1 MRRNPWVYTARRV
14 MLLVA
19 DGATAAAAL
28 WLAFGVRF
36 DGNIPDAY
44 LAALPRA
51 ALLVAGCRVLCNR
64 AASLDRWSFRLAGMS
79 DALRVSVAALA
90 GTGFFAAGSGL
101 VPSGVPR
108 SVFVLEFFLT
118 TSAYGA
124 VRFGPRAILRWSK
137 RLARSGPGAD
147 RTLIIGDGSAAELLG
162 RDLERSPTA
171 QHQVV
176 GVVCSD
182 PMLVGSRLGGLR
194 VLGVIRDLPKLI
206 ERYRIGTVL
215 LAERC
220 GSGEDVRR
228 IIETCAVCRV
238 RFKIVPASFDQSE
251 RLSASML
258 ADVSPADLLPRDSVA
273 FDEAAIRALV
283 EDRRALVTGAGGTI
297 GGELCVQLT
306 RFGVQQLIMVDLNE
320 NELYLSS
327 RRLAARH
334 PEVDIRTEVADVR
347 EADALLRLGERY
359 RPQDVFHAAAHKHVP
374 LMEVA
379 PDEAVK
385 NNVFGTLHA
394 ARMADACGADRFV
407 LISTDKA
414 VKPTSVM
421 GATKRVAELVVRDMV
436 RSSRTRMTAVRFGN
450 VLGSA
455 GSVVPIFKEQIARG
469 GPVTVTHPE
478 CTRYFMTI
486 SEAVGLTLL
495 AGLGGY
501 GDLCVLDMG
510 EAIRIADLA
519 RYMITLAGRAGEV
532 EVTYTGLRPGEKLHE
547 QLLTE
552 DEERSERVRNRIHVT
567 ESPPPP
573 ADLGPWLVELR
584 RLADAGDRNVIL
596 AVLRA
601 LVPTYRPSRNV
612 AELEL
617 LSFPLTRPAARRTNS
632 MHVPAAPANGSGRES
647 EAPQLL
653 TE

>member
-1 MRRNPWVYTARRV
+1 MI
-14 MLLVA
+14 LLA
-19 DGATAAAAL
+19 DGAVAVLAL
-28 WLAFGVRF
+28 RLALEVRF
-36 DGNIPDAY
+36 EGRVPDAY
-44 LAALPRA
+44 LASLPRA
-51 ALLVAGCRVLCNR
+51 ALIVAGCRVLCSR
-64 AASLDRWSFRLAGMS
+64 AASLDRWTFRLAGMS
-79 DALRVSVAALA
+79 DALRVSFAALA
-90 GTGFFAAGSGL
+90 GTGLFAAAAPL
-101 VPSGVPR
+101 VPGGVPR
-108 SVFVLEFFLT
+108 SVIVLEFFLT

-124 VRFGPRAILRWSK
+124 LRFGPRALLRWSK

-147 RTLIIGDGSAAELLG
+147 RTVIIGDGSAAELLG
-162 RDLERSPTA
+162 RDLERSTTA
-171 QHQVV
+171 LHQVV

-182 PMLVGSRLGGLR
+182 RLLVGSRLAGLP
-194 VLGVIRDLPKLI
+194 VLGVIGELPALI
-206 ERYRIGTVL
+206 ARHRVSTVL

-228 IIETCAVCRV
+228 IIETCAACRV
-238 RFKIVPASFDQSE
+238 RFKIVPASFDQSV

-273 FDEAAIRALV
+273 FDEEAIRALV
-283 EDRRALVTGAGGTI
+283 ADRRALVTGAGGTI
-297 GGELCVQLT
+297 GGELCAQLA
-306 RFGVQQLIMVDLNE
+306 RFGARQLVMVDMNE
-320 NELYLSS
+320 NELYLGS

-334 PEVDIRTEVADVR
+334 PELEIRTEVADVR
-347 EADALLRLGERY
+347 DADALLRLGERY

-374 LMEVA
+374 LMELA

-385 NNVFGTLHA
+385 NNVFGTLNA
-394 ARMADACGADRFV
+394 ARMADGCGAERFV

-421 GATKRVAELVVRDMV
+421 GATKRVAELVVRDLG
-436 RSSRTRMTAVRFGN
+436 RSSRTRVTAVRFGN

-469 GPVTVTHPE
+469 GPVTVTHAE

-510 EAIRIADLA
+510 EPIRIADLA

-547 QLLTE
+547 ELLTE

-567 ESPPPP
+567 ESPAPPP
-573 ADLGPWLVELR
+573 DLAHWLGELK
-584 RLADAGDRNVIL
+584 RLAEVGDRNTLL

-617 LSFPLTRPAARRTNS
+617 LTTPAGRAAARRTS
-632 MHVPAAPANGSGRES
+632 GVRGPAVVVGGGA
-647 EAPQLL
+647 EAPRVL
-653 TE
+653 TD